1 MAKNEPGD
9 NIGFIVDIERLLNG
23 ALGDPQGTEAL
34 REILEIHGGREHY
47 IRKRT
52 DIDRRRRKIIAL
64 FNGANYKALAKKFS
78 LSVRHIRRIIGG
90 E

>member
-9 NIGFIVDIERLLNG
+9 NVGFLVDIERLLNG

-34 REILEIHGGREHY
+34 REILEIYGGHDHY
-47 IRKRT
+47 IRKTT
-52 DIDRRRRKIIAL
+52 DIDRRRRKIVEL
-64 FNGANYKALAKKFS
+64 FNGANYKTLAKRFS